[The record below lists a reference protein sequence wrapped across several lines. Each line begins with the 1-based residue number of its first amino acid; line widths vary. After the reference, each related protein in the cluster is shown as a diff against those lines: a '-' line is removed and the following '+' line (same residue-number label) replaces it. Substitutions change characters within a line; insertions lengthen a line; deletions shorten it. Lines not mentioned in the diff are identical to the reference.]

1 MMSDQ
6 TNTQFPITTEPPQTQ
21 PLQVEPISQPQPN
34 PDIIMTDINQP
45 EPPLSQQ
52 ALLKKVFTSY
62 LQEHT
67 VYETIPENM
76 KILVFNS
83 ELTIKDSIDAMIK
96 EDIYCGL
103 LWDTTL
109 SKYVGL
115 FTIRDVLSLI
125 RLAYTQC
132 VTYLNKNTNITSFQ
146 SIIDEL
152 FKLEMPITTTTTT
165 TNPIDTANQM
175 EIDIDASKKNAFDTY
190 VKNFSDFF
198 KLFDSVTI
206 NQYIGLYKDKNR
218 KLISLSLDGNLQESI
233 KLIKE
238 NKIHRIVVEDLKS
251 STITGFITYEAIFE
265 FFIENYYSDMTE
277 FNMSIKELNI
287 VSKDVITLDKKETIF
302 KCMETFYTKRIS
314 LIPIIDKDN
323 NNEIFGYVYLKDI
336 MYFFSNG
343 DKFTF
348 SDPIEHMLIDI
359 YEDIDM
365 EKPLGKERIVEVNV
379 DTNLKEVLEQMSI
392 CPERKLIVRENND
405 IGIITLSNIFSE
417 LME

>member
-1 MMSDQ
+1 MS
-6 TNTQFPITTEPPQTQ
+6 EQ
-21 PLQVEPISQPQPN
+21 PNNQPQEIEQQQNQHPPLETFQQSETN
-34 PDIIMTDINQP
+34 PDIIMTDANQN
-45 EPPLSQQ
+45 ESSLSQQ
-52 ALLKKVFTSY
+52 AILKKVFTAY
-62 LQEHT
+62 LQDHT

-132 VTYLNKNTNITSFQ
+132 VSYLNKNSSITSFQ

-152 FKLEMPITTTTTT
+152 FKIEMPID
-165 TNPIDTANQM
+165 NIDTSNQM
-175 EIDIDASKKNAFDTY
+175 EIDVDSSKKNTFDSY

-218 KLISLSLDGNLQESI
+218 KLISLSLDGNLQECI

-238 NKIHRIVVEDLKS
+238 NRIHRIVVEDLKS

-302 KCMETFYTKRIS
+302 KCMETFYTKKIS

-348 SDPIEHMLIDI
+348 SDPIENMLIDL
-359 YEDIDM
+359 YEDIDL
-365 EKPLGKERIVEVNV
+365 ERPLGKERIVEVNV

-392 CPERKLIVRENND
+392 CPERKLIVREHND

>member
-1 MMSDQ
+1 MMS
-6 TNTQFPITTEPPQTQ
+6 EQ
-21 PLQVEPISQPQPN
+21 PNNQPQEIEQQQNQHPPLETFQQSETN
-34 PDIIMTDINQP
+34 PDIIMTDANQN
-45 EPPLSQQ
+45 ESSLSQQ
-52 ALLKKVFTSY
+52 AILKKVFTAY
-62 LQEHT
+62 LQDHT

-132 VTYLNKNTNITSFQ
+132 VSYLNKNSSITSFQ

-152 FKLEMPITTTTTT
+152 FKIEMPID
-165 TNPIDTANQM
+165 NIDTSNQM
-175 EIDIDASKKNAFDTY
+175 EIDVDSSKKNTFDSY

-218 KLISLSLDGNLQESI
+218 KLISLSLDGNLQECI

-238 NKIHRIVVEDLKS
+238 NRIHRIVVEDLKS

-302 KCMETFYTKRIS
+302 KCMETFYTKKIS

-348 SDPIEHMLIDI
+348 SDPIENMLIDL
-359 YEDIDM
+359 YEDIDL
-365 EKPLGKERIVEVNV
+365 ERPLGKERIVEVNV

-392 CPERKLIVRENND
+392 CPERKLIVREHND